1 MKWVIGLAMMVCL
14 ATAEIEKEE
23 NVLVLTEA
31 NFQEAIDANEFILVE
46 FYAPWC
52 GHCKS
57 LAPEYAKAATE
68 LAEKESAI
76 KLAKVDATE
85 QGKLAEKF
93 GVRGY
98 PTLKFFRNG
107 KDTEYNGGRTA
118 DTIVSWLEKKTGPP
132 ALTCADVDAAKKFI
146 ADNKV
151 AVMGFFKDVNSE
163 AAKAFLEVAASLD
176 DFKFGIT
183 SEAAVLAEYEVTE
196 DAAIVLF
203 KDFDEKKNV
212 FDDKFEV
219 EVITKFVEANSMPMV
234 VEFNH
239 ESAQKI
245 FSGSI
250 KSHLLLFVSY
260 KSDEYAAQKEMAS
273 KIAKDFKG
281 QLLFVTVDTDEDD
294 HKRILEFFGIKEEE
308 LPGMRL
314 IKLEEDMAKYKP
326 QTNAIDED
334 SIRAFVKGFLD
345 GSLKQHLLSEDV
357 PEDWDKEAVKVLVG
371 KNFEEVAMDTNKHV
385 LVEFYAP
392 WCGHCKQLAPTWD
405 KLGEKFADTEDIVVA
420 KMDSTANELESIKIQ
435 GFPTIKLFKKGDNKV
450 VDYNGERT
458 LEGLT
463 KFLESGGVDGA
474 GVEDEEEP
482 EEDEEAEG
490 HDEL

>member
-1 MKWVIGLAMMVCL
+1 MKLVFGLALLVCL
-14 ATAEIEKEE
+14 AAAEIEKEE
-23 NVLVLTEA
+23 NVLVLTES
-31 NFQEAIDANEFILVE
+31 NFDEAIKDNEFILVE

-57 LAPEYAKAATE
+57 LAPEYAKAAGV

-85 QGKLAEKF
+85 HGELAGKYE
-93 GVRGY
+93 VRGY

-107 KDTEYNGGRTA
+107 KPVEYSGGRTSE
-118 DTIVSWLEKKTGPP
+118 TIVSWLEKKTGPP

-146 ADNKV
+146 DDNKV
-151 AVMGFFKDVNSE
+151 AVMGFFKDVESD

-176 DFKFGIT
+176 DYKFGI
-183 SEAAVLAEYEVTE
+183 SSAEDVLKEYA
-196 DAAIVLF
+196 DAAEASIVLF

-212 FDDKFEV
+212 FDDKYEV
-219 EVITKFVEANSMPMV
+219 ETITKFVEANSMPTV

-245 FSGSI
+245 FSGAI

-260 KSDEYAAQKEMAS
+260 KSDEYAAQKELAS
-273 KIAKDFKG
+273 KIAKDYKG

-294 HKRILEFFGIKEEE
+294 HKRILEFFGIKEDE

-326 QTNAIDED
+326 ESGDLDET
-334 SIRAFVKGFLD
+334 SIRSFVQGFLD
-345 GSLKQHLLSEDV
+345 GTLKQHLLSEDV

-405 KLGEKFADTEDIVVA
+405 KLGEKFADNDEIVVA
-420 KMDSTANELESIKIQ
+420 KMDSTANELENIKIQ

-474 GVEDEEEP
+474 GVEEEEEP
-482 EEDEEAEG
+482 EEEEEAEA

>member
-183 SEAAVLAEYEVTE
+183 SEKMILEDYEVTE

-294 HKRILEFFGIKEEE
+294 HKRILEFFGIKEDE